1 MPAENDN
8 LIPAPTDRQPAPAV
22 VTASAGLAG
31 AAIASDWPW
40 LDGLLRLL
48 ANLGLHAQV
57 FDRDGR
63 LLTASAPPGPFSKL
77 LWQTCSHRC
86 EMAGQVQTIAVEQ
99 PVEPKATCAPGYHC
113 EVAPILRRRRR
124 LGAIIVSYVAR
135 GLADSEELARFC
147 QANRLDKTMV
157 LRSAAQEAR
166 FDLSQAGTVRQIV
179 RLLIDDAVERHAAG
193 NEIAAL
199 SADLAGTY
207 EELNLVYKIA
217 AGMTVT
223 ERPDE
228 YLRNIGLELLD
239 VVGAESLALRF
250 FPHDQPLESQHI
262 SLGAELTS
270 PTAEERLWDEL
281 LTRFETRTDPVVDNL
296 AAGESGQFHS
306 LVGSRVRR
314 LVAVPMV
321 RNARL
326 VGAIVAMNKA
336 RSDFDST
343 DVKLIKSVADEAA
356 VFTENAFL
364 YEDLQQLLIGML
376 RALTSSVD
384 AKDPYTCGH
393 SERVA
398 LIASRIAA
406 ETGLDKY
413 TVGRIYLAGLLHDI
427 GKIGVPEAVLTK
439 PGRLTADEF
448 GQMRK
453 HPEIGAHILSGIKQ
467 VEDLIAGV
475 LFHHERMDGRGYPQ
489 KLAGPAVPLFGRIV
503 GLADCFDAMTS
514 DRTYRR
520 ALPLEATLAEIRRC
534 AGTQFDP
541 RIVEAFLRLD
551 PADLL
556 RQSRSG
562 DAVDSLNSLV
572 RQVRPAAP
580 PGA

>member
-1 MPAENDN
+1 MQA
-8 LIPAPTDRQPAPAV
+8 
-22 VTASAGLAG
+22 
-31 AAIASDWPW
+31 
-40 LDGLLRLL
+40 
-48 ANLGLHAQV
+48 
-57 FDRDGR
+57 
-63 LLTASAPPGPFSKL
+63 
-77 LWQTCSHRC
+77 
-86 EMAGQVQTIAVEQ
+86 
-99 PVEPKATCAPGYHC
+99 VEPKPTCVPGYQC
-113 EVAPILRRRRR
+113 SVVPILLRRRR
-124 LGAIIVSYVAR
+124 LGAVIVSYAVR
-135 GLADSEELARFC
+135 GLADGEELARFC
-147 QANRLDKTMV
+147 QANRLDKALT
-157 LRSAAQEAR
+157 LRASVQEAR
-166 FDLSQAGTVRQIV
+166 FDASQADTVRQIV
-179 RLLIDDAVERHAAG
+179 RLLIDDASERHAAS

-199 SADLAGTY
+199 SADLSGTY
-207 EELNLVYKIA
+207 EELSLVYKIA

-228 YLRNIGLELLD
+228 YLRNIGIELLE

-250 FPHDQPLESQHI
+250 FPHDQPLDSQHI

-281 LTRFETRTDPVVDNL
+281 LARFETRTDPIVDNML
-296 AAGESGQFHS
+296 AGESDQFRS
-306 LVGSRVRR
+306 LAGSRVRR

-321 RNARL
+321 RNGRL
-326 VGAIVAMNKA
+326 IGAILAMNKV
-336 RSDFDST
+336 RGDFDST
-343 DVKLIKSVADEAA
+343 DIKLIKSVADEAA

-376 RALTSSVD
+376 RALTSSID

-406 ETGLDKY
+406 SAGLDAY

-448 GQMRK
+448 GQMKK
-453 HPEIGAHILSGIKQ
+453 HPEVGAHILSGIKQ
-467 VEDLIAGV
+467 VQDLVAGV
-475 LFHHERMDGRGYPQ
+475 LYHHERMDGKGYPQ
-489 KLAGPAVPLFGRIV
+489 KLAGPAVPMFGRIV

-551 PADLL
+551 PAELL
-556 RQSRSG
+556 RQARSG
-562 DAVDSLNSLV
+562 DTVDSLNSLV
-572 RQVRPAAP
+572 RQARPGP
-580 PGA
+580 VGA

>member
-1 MPAENDN
+1 
-8 LIPAPTDRQPAPAV
+8 
-22 VTASAGLAG
+22 
-31 AAIASDWPW
+31 
-40 LDGLLRLL
+40 
-48 ANLGLHAQV
+48 
-57 FDRDGR
+57 
-63 LLTASAPPGPFSKL
+63 
-77 LWQTCSHRC
+77 
-86 EMAGQVQTIAVEQ
+86 
-99 PVEPKATCAPGYHC
+99 
-113 EVAPILRRRRR
+113 
-124 LGAIIVSYVAR
+124 
-135 GLADSEELARFC
+135 
-147 QANRLDKTMV
+147 
-157 LRSAAQEAR
+157 
-166 FDLSQAGTVRQIV
+166 
-179 RLLIDDAVERHAAG
+179 
-193 NEIAAL
+193 
-199 SADLAGTY
+199 
-207 EELNLVYKIA
+207 
-217 AGMTVT
+217 
-223 ERPDE
+223 
-228 YLRNIGLELLD
+228 
-239 VVGAESLALRF
+239 
-250 FPHDQPLESQHI
+250 
-262 SLGAELTS
+262 
-270 PTAEERLWDEL
+270 
-281 LTRFETRTDPVVDNL
+281 
-296 AAGESGQFHS
+296 
-306 LVGSRVRR
+306 
-314 LVAVPMV
+314 
-321 RNARL
+321 
-326 VGAIVAMNKA
+326 
-336 RSDFDST
+336 
-343 DVKLIKSVADEAA
+343 VADEAA

-406 ETGLDKY
+406 ESGLDAY

-551 PADLL
+551 PAELL

-562 DAVDSLNSLV
+562 DTIDSLNSLV
-572 RQVRPAAP
+572 RQVRPAVS